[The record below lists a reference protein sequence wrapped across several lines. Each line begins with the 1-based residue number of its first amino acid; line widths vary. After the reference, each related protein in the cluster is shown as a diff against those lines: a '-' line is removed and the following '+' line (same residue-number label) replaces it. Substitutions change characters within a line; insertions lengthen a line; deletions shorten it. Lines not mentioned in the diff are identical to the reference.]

1 MLIVLLMSLVWLL
14 AYFRVKLWVSTIV
27 IMTYLGYWTVA
38 AGGSMAVWLIFILVA
53 ALVNIISLRR
63 VLVSRPL
70 YDLFRKVL
78 PPMSQ
83 TEQEALEAGT
93 VWWDGELFSGR
104 PDWSKLLVEPAPAL
118 TPEEQAFLDGPVE
131 ELCLMLDDWK
141 ICNDLHDLPPEAWQ
155 FIKSKGFFGMIIPK
169 EYGGLAVL
177 GPGPFAGDH
186 EDLQPQHHCRGDRD
200 GTELPWPR

>member
-1 MLIVLLMSLVWLL
+1 MP
-14 AYFRVKLWVSTIV
+14 
-27 IMTYLGYWTVA
+27 
-38 AGGSMAVWLIFILVA
+38 
-53 ALVNIISLRR
+53 LRR

-70 YDLFRKVL
+70 YALFRKVL

-83 TEQEALEAGT
+83 TEKEALEAGT

-104 PDWSKLLVEPAPAL
+104 PDWNKLLSEPAPAL

-141 ICNDLHDLPPEAWQ
+141 ICNDLHDLPPEVWQ

-169 EYGGLAVL
+169 EYGGLQFSVLAHSQAIMKIASRSITAAVTVMVPNSL
-177 GPGPFAGDH
+177 GPA
-186 EDLQPQHHCRGDRD
+186 ELLLQYGTNSRGITTCRG
-200 GTELPWPR
+200 LPEARRSPALP